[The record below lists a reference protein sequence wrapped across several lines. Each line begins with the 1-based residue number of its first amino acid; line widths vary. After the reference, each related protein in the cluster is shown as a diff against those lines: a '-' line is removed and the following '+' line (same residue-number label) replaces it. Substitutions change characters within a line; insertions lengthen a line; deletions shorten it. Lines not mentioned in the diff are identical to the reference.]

1 MRPTRIREIKMKKTL
16 LVVSALSVALAS
28 QAQILKPKSELVGI
42 GDPAPVMF
50 TCDGKGRMY
59 NYLDTDEKRVKIYDE
74 NLDVEKEFDLVL
86 PNMETYA
93 VTKYRE
99 PLWKNMSQFDKV
111 VDHTVYPDVNHAVY
125 PTAVENMTVDLIR
138 DDMNFLCR
146 NIYNGE
152 PLFGKEAVITET
164 SRTATSVS
172 FDISVNKDS
181 LELSWD
187 YNGKLTGH
195 YYIGQITYSLV
206 DSLALSGDR
215 QQCGKYSG
223 TLKYYGSSL
232 TGAWKEAPE
241 KSDVRSFDVS
251 ALVLRYYDM
260 TSPYECSNFYIT
272 QNLFNA
278 DKAYEYVVPI
288 CQQSV
293 ERTNETDRDGDG
305 EVDQIVTWYDYA
317 CPGFKIM
324 QDNGNVVAT
333 VMFDEGYILNRYD
346 RHLSFVHFENK
357 NYIVAE
363 VMKTGSDDKT
373 ESASI
378 FYAITPG
385 DAASI
390 KAVRTERT
398 GLKATPELARKNEMV
413 VVDFRGIE
421 NAKLLS
427 VVNGN
432 GQTVMQTPVANGQT
446 SYRLNTSNLPAGLYV
461 VKVDNGKRMTE
472 SCKIVVR

>member
-28 QAQILKPKSELVGI
+28 QAQILKPESVLGNM
-42 GDPAPVMF
+42 GAPVPVPGMF
-50 TCDGKGRMY
+50 TCDGKSRMS
-59 NYLDTDEKRVKIYDE
+59 NYLDHGEKKVKVYNE

-86 PNMETYA
+86 PNAQSYA
-93 VTKYRE
+93 VTKSRE
-99 PLWKNMSQFDKV
+99 LLWKNMPQSDRV
-111 VDHTVYPDVNHAVY
+111 VDYVVNPIAIEKV
-125 PTAVENMTVDLIR
+125 TADLIR
-138 DDMNFLCR
+138 DEMTELNE
-146 NIYNGE
+146 YNE
-152 PLFGKEAVITET
+152 PRKMFGKEAVITET
-164 SRTATSVS
+164 SRTATAVS
-172 FDISVNKDS
+172 FEISVNKDS
-181 LELSWD
+181 LEVSKD

-206 DSLALSGDR
+206 DSLTLSGDR

-223 TLKYYGSSL
+223 TLKYYGPSL
-232 TGAWKEAPE
+232 TGAWKEDPE
-241 KSDVRSFDVS
+241 ESNKYSFEIRP
-251 ALVLRYYDM
+251 LNLYYYDM
-260 TSPYECSNFYIT
+260 TSSYDDGSFLIT

-288 CQQSV
+288 CQLVV
-293 ERTNETDRDGDG
+293 ERTTETDRDGDG
-305 EVDQIVTWYDYA
+305 EPDQIVTWYGRTY
-317 CPGFKIM
+317 PGFKIM
-324 QDNGNVVAT
+324 QDNGNVLAT
-333 VMFDEGYILNRYD
+333 IMLDEGYSLNTYESD
-346 RHLSFVHFENK
+346 FTFVHFENK
-357 NYIVAE
+357 NYIVAN
-363 VMKTGSDDKT
+363 VQKTGSDGET
-373 ESASI
+373 EYASI

-398 GLKATPELARKNEMV
+398 GLKATPEFARKNEMV

>member
-28 QAQILKPKSELVGI
+28 QAQILKPESVL
-42 GDPAPVMF
+42 GDGMITPVPVPGMF
-50 TCDGKGRMY
+50 TCDGKSRMS
-59 NYLDTDEKRVKIYDE
+59 NYLDYNEKNVKVYNE
-74 NLDVEKEFDLVL
+74 NLEVEKEFDLVL
-86 PNMETYA
+86 PNAQTYA

-99 PLWKNMSQFDKV
+99 LLWKNMPQFDRV
-111 VDHTVYPDVNHAVY
+111 VDYEFNPNAIENV
-125 PTAVENMTVDLIR
+125 TADRIR
-138 DDMNFLCR
+138 NDMNYLYGYSG
-146 NIYNGE
+146 N

-181 LELSWD
+181 LIVSTD

-206 DSLALSGDR
+206 NSDSLR

-223 TLKYYGSSL
+223 TLKYYGPSL
-232 TGAWKEAPE
+232 TGAWKEDPE
-241 KSDVRSFDVS
+241 KSNERSFEI
-251 ALVLRYYDM
+251 RPFEMGYYDM
-260 TSPYECSNFYIT
+260 ASLFDESNFLIT

-293 ERTNETDRDGDG
+293 ERTNETDLDGDG
-305 EVDQIVTWYDYA
+305 EVDQIVTWYGYA

-324 QDNGNVVAT
+324 QDNGNVLAT
-333 VMFDEGYILNRYD
+333 IMFDEGYCFDGYLIGGGQA
-346 RHLSFVHFENK
+346 LSLVHFENK
-357 NYIVAE
+357 NYIVANVE
-363 VMKTGSDDKT
+363 KAGSNGEK
-373 ESASI
+373 ERACI

-398 GLKATPELARKNEMV
+398 GVKATPELARKSEMV

>member
-28 QAQILKPKSELVGI
+28 QAQILKPESVL
-42 GDPAPVMF
+42 GDMRVPVPVPGMF
-50 TCDGKGRMY
+50 TCDGKSRMS
-59 NYLDTDEKRVKIYDE
+59 NYLDHNEKNVKVYNEDLE
-74 NLDVEKEFDLVL
+74 VEKEFDLVL
-86 PNMETYA
+86 PNAQSYA

-99 PLWKNMSQFDKV
+99 LLWKNMPQFDMV
-111 VDHTVYPDVNHAVY
+111 VDYAFDPVAIENV
-125 PTAVENMTVDLIR
+125 TADQIR
-138 DDMNFLCR
+138 DDMNYRYEYENPAGLR
-146 NIYNGE
+146 R
-152 PLFGKEAVITET
+152 LFGKEAVITET

-181 LELSWD
+181 LVLSTD

-195 YYIGQITYSLV
+195 YYIGKITYSLG
-206 DSLALSGDR
+206 DSLMSSGVR
-215 QQCGKYSG
+215 VPCGKYSG
-223 TLKYYGSSL
+223 ILKYYGPSL
-232 TGAWKEAPE
+232 TGAWKEDPE
-241 KSDVRSFDVS
+241 KSDERSFEIRPIN
-251 ALVLRYYDM
+251 LYYYDM
-260 TSPYECSNFYIT
+260 VSLYDDGHFLIT

-293 ERTNETDRDGDG
+293 VRTEETDLDGDG
-305 EVDQIVTWYDYA
+305 EADQITTWYGCDY
-317 CPGFKIM
+317 PGFKIM

-333 VMFDEGYILNRYD
+333 IMLDEGYSLNTYD
-346 RHLSFVHFENK
+346 SDFTFVHFENK
-357 NYIVAE
+357 NYIVAN
-363 VMKTGSDDKT
+363 VQKAGNDGKT
-373 ESASI
+373 EYASV

-398 GLKATPELARKNEMV
+398 GLKATPELAHKNEMV
-413 VVDFRGIE
+413 VVDFSTIE

>member
-1 MRPTRIREIKMKKTL
+1 MKKTL

-28 QAQILKPKSELVGI
+28 QAQILKPKSEL
-42 GDPAPVMF
+42 GDMRSPVPVPGMF
-50 TCDGKGRMY
+50 TCDGKSRMS
-59 NYLDTDEKRVKIYDE
+59 NYLDHGEKSVKIYDE

-86 PNMETYA
+86 PNVETYA

-99 PLWKNMSQFDKV
+99 PLWKNMPQFDKV
-111 VDHTVYPDVNHAVY
+111 VDFAIDPIAIEDM
-125 PTAVENMTVDLIR
+125 TADRIR
-138 DDMNFLCR
+138 DLRTNDGYYVL
-146 NIYNGE
+146 
-152 PLFGKEAVITET
+152 LGKEAVITET

-181 LELSWD
+181 LELSTD

-195 YYIGQITYSLV
+195 YYIGKITYSLV
-206 DSLALSGDR
+206 DTLLLNGDR
-215 QQCGKYSG
+215 QQFGKYSG

-241 KSDVRSFDVS
+241 KSDVRSFDVE
-251 ALVLRYYDM
+251 ALDLMYSDM
-260 TSPYECSNFYIT
+260 VSPCEESYFLIT

-293 ERTNETDRDGDG
+293 ERTNETDLDGDG
-305 EVDQIVTWYDYA
+305 EVDQIVTWYGYA

-346 RHLSFVHFENK
+346 RYLNFVHFENK
-357 NYIVAE
+357 NYIVAN
-363 VMKTGSDDKT
+363 VQKTGSDGET
-373 ESASI
+373 EYASI
-378 FYAITPG
+378 FYAIAPG

-413 VVDFRGIE
+413 VVDFSTIE

-432 GQTVMQTPVANGQT
+432 GQTVMQVPVANGQT

>member
-1 MRPTRIREIKMKKTL
+1 MKKTL

-28 QAQILKPKSELVGI
+28 QAQILKPESVL
-42 GDPAPVMF
+42 GDMRVPVPVPGMF
-50 TCDGKGRMY
+50 TCDGKSRMS
-59 NYLDTDEKRVKIYDE
+59 NYLDHNEKNVKVYNEDLE
-74 NLDVEKEFDLVL
+74 VEKEFDLVL
-86 PNMETYA
+86 PNAQSYA

-99 PLWKNMSQFDKV
+99 LLWKNMPQFDKV
-111 VDHTVYPDVNHAVY
+111 VDSAVY
-125 PTAVENMTVDLIR
+125 PTAIEKVTVDLIR
-138 DDMNFLCR
+138 DMTEFDE
-146 NIYNGE
+146 YNGWSRR
-152 PLFGKEAVITET
+152 LFGKEAVITET

-181 LELSWD
+181 LEVSKD

-206 DSLALSGDR
+206 DSLTSSGDR

-223 TLKYYGSSL
+223 TLKYYGPSL
-232 TGAWKEAPE
+232 TGAWKEDPE
-241 KSDVRSFDVS
+241 KSDERSFEIRPIS
-251 ALVLRYYDM
+251 LYYYDM
-260 TSPYECSNFYIT
+260 ASLYDDGHFLIT

-288 CQQSV
+288 CQLSV
-293 ERTNETDRDGDG
+293 ERTTETDSDGDG
-305 EVDQIVTWYDYA
+305 EPDQIVTWYGCTY
-317 CPGFKIM
+317 PGFKIM

-333 VMFDEGYILNRYD
+333 IMLDEGYSLNTYD
-346 RHLSFVHFENK
+346 SDFTFVHFENK
-357 NYIVAE
+357 NYIVAN
-363 VMKTGSDDKT
+363 VQKAGNDGKT
-373 ESASI
+373 EYASV

-398 GLKATPELARKNEMV
+398 GLKATPEFARKNEMV

>member
-28 QAQILKPKSELVGI
+28 QAQILKPKSELGGVGV
-42 GDPAPVMF
+42 PVPGMF
-50 TCDGKGRMY
+50 TCDGKSRMS
-59 NYLDTDEKRVKIYDE
+59 NYLDYDEKSVKIYDE

-86 PNMETYA
+86 PNMETYS

-99 PLWKNMSQFDKV
+99 LLWKNMPQFDKV
-111 VDHTVYPDVNHAVY
+111 VDFVIDPIAIERV
-125 PTAVENMTVDLIR
+125 TADQIR
-138 DDMNFLCR
+138 YLRTNDGYYVL
-146 NIYNGE
+146 
-152 PLFGKEAVITET
+152 LGKEAVITET

-181 LELSWD
+181 LELSTD

-195 YYIGQITYSLV
+195 YYIGKITYSLV
-206 DSLALSGDR
+206 DTLLLNGDR

-223 TLKYYGSSL
+223 TLKYYGASL

-241 KSDVRSFDVS
+241 KGDVKRYDVE
-251 ALVLRYYDM
+251 ALNLYYCDM
-260 TSPYECSNFYIT
+260 LSPYDDSHFLIT

-278 DKAYEYVVPI
+278 DKAYEYVAPI

-293 ERTNETDRDGDG
+293 ERTNETDLDGDG
-305 EVDQIVTWYDYA
+305 EVDQIVTWYGCTY
-317 CPGFKIM
+317 PGFKIM

-333 VMFDEGYILNRYD
+333 VMFDDGYSLNRYNRYLD
-346 RHLSFVHFENK
+346 FVHFENK
-357 NYIVAE
+357 NYIVAGVE
-363 VMKTGSDDKT
+363 KTVGDGKT
-373 ESASI
+373 ENASI
-378 FYAITPG
+378 FYAIAPG

-398 GLKATPELARKNEMV
+398 GLKATPEFARKNEMV
-413 VVDFRGIE
+413 VVDFSTIE

-446 SYRLNTSNLPAGLYV
+446 SYRLSTSNLPAGLYV

>member
-1 MRPTRIREIKMKKTL
+1 MKKTL

-59 NYLDTDEKRVKIYDE
+59 NYLDTGEKRVKIYDE

-86 PNMETYA
+86 PKAETYT

-99 PLWKNMSQFDKV
+99 LLWKNMPQFDKV
-111 VDHTVYPDVNHAVY
+111 VDDAGY
-125 PTAVENMTVDLIR
+125 PTAIENMTADLIR
-138 DDMNFLCR
+138 EMYELNE
-146 NIYNGE
+146 YNE
-152 PLFGKEAVITET
+152 PRRLFGKEAVITET

-181 LELSWD
+181 LEVSRD

-206 DSLALSGDR
+206 DSLTSSGYR
-215 QQCGKYSG
+215 QQSGKYSG
-223 TLKYYGSSL
+223 TLKYYGPSL

-241 KSDVRSFDVS
+241 KSDVYSFDVS
-251 ALVLRYYDM
+251 ALVSSYDDM
-260 TSPYECSNFYIT
+260 VSHYDCNNFYIT

-293 ERTNETDRDGDG
+293 ERTVETDLDGDG
-305 EVDQIVTWYDYA
+305 EVDQIDTRYGCVY
-317 CPGFKIM
+317 PGFKIM
-324 QDNGNVVAT
+324 QDNGNVLAT
-333 VMFDEGYILNRYD
+333 VMFDEGYSFSGYND
-346 RHLSFVHFENK
+346 LSFVHFENK
-357 NYIVAE
+357 NYIVAG
-363 VMKTGSDDKT
+363 VKKTVGDGET
-373 ESASI
+373 EYASI

-413 VVDFRGIE
+413 VVDFSTIE

>member
-28 QAQILKPKSELVGI
+28 QAQILKPESVL
-42 GDPAPVMF
+42 GDMRVPVPVPGMF
-50 TCDGKGRMY
+50 TCDGKSRMS
-59 NYLDTDEKRVKIYDE
+59 NYLDYDEKNVKVYNEDLE
-74 NLDVEKEFDLVL
+74 VEKEFDLVL
-86 PNMETYA
+86 PNAETYA
-93 VTKYRE
+93 ITKYSE
-99 PLWKNMSQFDKV
+99 LLWKNMPQFDKV
-111 VDHTVYPDVNHAVY
+111 VDLAGY
-125 PTAVENMTVDLIR
+125 PTAIENMTADQIR
-138 DDMNFLCR
+138 RDMTELNE
-146 NIYNGE
+146 YYE
-152 PLFGKEAVITET
+152 PRRLFGKEAVITET

-181 LELSWD
+181 LEVSKD

-206 DSLALSGDR
+206 DSLTSSGDR

-223 TLKYYGSSL
+223 ILKYYGPSL
-232 TGAWKEAPE
+232 TGAWKEDPE
-241 KSDVRSFDVS
+241 KSDERSFEIRPIN
-251 ALVLRYYDM
+251 LYYYDM
-260 TSPYECSNFYIT
+260 ASLYDDGHFLIT

-293 ERTNETDRDGDG
+293 VRTEETDLDGDG
-305 EVDQIVTWYDYA
+305 EADQITTWYGCDY
-317 CPGFKIM
+317 PGFKIM

-333 VMFDEGYILNRYD
+333 IMLDEGYSLNTYD
-346 RHLSFVHFENK
+346 SDFTFVHFENK
-357 NYIVAE
+357 NYIVAN
-363 VMKTGSDDKT
+363 VQKAGNDGKT
-373 ESASI
+373 EYASV

-413 VVDFRGIE
+413 VVDFSTIE

-432 GQTVMQTPVANGQT
+432 GQTVMQVPVANGQT

>member
-1 MRPTRIREIKMKKTL
+1 MKKTL

-28 QAQILKPKSELVGI
+28 QAQILKPESVL
-42 GDPAPVMF
+42 GDMRVPVPVPGMF
-50 TCDGKGRMY
+50 TCDGKSRMS
-59 NYLDTDEKRVKIYDE
+59 NYLDHNEKNVKVYNEDLE
-74 NLDVEKEFDLVL
+74 VEKEFDLVL
-86 PNMETYA
+86 PNAQSYA

-99 PLWKNMSQFDKV
+99 LLWKNMPQFDMV
-111 VDHTVYPDVNHAVY
+111 VDYAFDPVAIENV
-125 PTAVENMTVDLIR
+125 TADQIR
-138 DDMNFLCR
+138 DDMNYRYEYENPAGLR
-146 NIYNGE
+146 R
-152 PLFGKEAVITET
+152 LFGKEAVITET

-181 LELSWD
+181 LVLSTD

-195 YYIGQITYSLV
+195 YYIGKITYSLG
-206 DSLALSGDR
+206 DSLMSSGVR
-215 QQCGKYSG
+215 VPCGKYSG
-223 TLKYYGSSL
+223 ILKYYGPSL
-232 TGAWKEAPE
+232 TGVWKEDPE
-241 KSDVRSFDVS
+241 KSDERSFEIRPIN
-251 ALVLRYYDM
+251 LYYYDM
-260 TSPYECSNFYIT
+260 ASLYDDGHFLIT

-293 ERTNETDRDGDG
+293 VRTEETDLDGDG
-305 EVDQIVTWYDYA
+305 EVDQITTWYGCDY
-317 CPGFKIM
+317 PGFKIM

-333 VMFDEGYILNRYD
+333 IMLDEGYSLNTYD
-346 RHLSFVHFENK
+346 SDFTFVHFENK
-357 NYIVAE
+357 NYIVAN
-363 VMKTGSDDKT
+363 VQKAGNDGKT
-373 ESASI
+373 EYASV

-398 GLKATPELARKNEMV
+398 GLKATPEFARKNEMV

>member
-28 QAQILKPKSELVGI
+28 QAQILKPESVL
-42 GDPAPVMF
+42 GDMRVPVPVPGMF
-50 TCDGKGRMY
+50 TCDGKSRMS
-59 NYLDTDEKRVKIYDE
+59 NYLDHNEKNVKVYNEDLE
-74 NLDVEKEFDLVL
+74 VEKEFDLVL
-86 PNMETYA
+86 PNAQSYA

-99 PLWKNMSQFDKV
+99 LLWKNMPQFDMV
-111 VDHTVYPDVNHAVY
+111 VDYAFDPVAIENV
-125 PTAVENMTVDLIR
+125 TADQIR
-138 DDMNFLCR
+138 DDMNYRYEYENPAGLR
-146 NIYNGE
+146 R
-152 PLFGKEAVITET
+152 LFGKEAVITET

-181 LELSWD
+181 LVLSTD

-195 YYIGQITYSLV
+195 YYIGKITYSLG
-206 DSLALSGDR
+206 DSLMSSGVR
-215 QQCGKYSG
+215 VPCGKYSG
-223 TLKYYGSSL
+223 ILKYYGPSL
-232 TGAWKEAPE
+232 TGAWKEDSE
-241 KSDVRSFDVS
+241 KSDELSFEIRPIN
-251 ALVLRYYDM
+251 LYYYDM
-260 TSPYECSNFYIT
+260 ASLYDDGHFLIT

-293 ERTNETDRDGDG
+293 VRTEETDLDGDG
-305 EVDQIVTWYDYA
+305 EADQITTWYGCDY
-317 CPGFKIM
+317 PGFKIM

-333 VMFDEGYILNRYD
+333 IMLDEGYSLNTYD
-346 RHLSFVHFENK
+346 SDFTFVHFENK
-357 NYIVAE
+357 NYIVAN
-363 VMKTGSDDKT
+363 VQKAGNDGKT
-373 ESASI
+373 EYASV

-398 GLKATPELARKNEMV
+398 GLKATPELTRKNEMV
-413 VVDFRGIE
+413 VVDFSMIE

>member
-1 MRPTRIREIKMKKTL
+1 MKKTL

-28 QAQILKPKSELVGI
+28 QAQILKPKSEL
-42 GDPAPVMF
+42 GDMRSPVPVPGMF
-50 TCDGKGRMY
+50 TCDGKSRMS
-59 NYLDTDEKRVKIYDE
+59 NYLDHGEKSVKIYDE

-86 PNMETYA
+86 PNVETYA

-99 PLWKNMSQFDKV
+99 PLWKNMPQFDKV
-111 VDHTVYPDVNHAVY
+111 VDFAIDPIAIEDM
-125 PTAVENMTVDLIR
+125 TADRIR
-138 DDMNFLCR
+138 DLRTNDGYYVL
-146 NIYNGE
+146 
-152 PLFGKEAVITET
+152 LGKEAVITET

-181 LELSWD
+181 LELSTD

-195 YYIGQITYSLV
+195 YYIGKITYSLV
-206 DSLALSGDR
+206 DTLLLNGDR
-215 QQCGKYSG
+215 QQFGKYSG

-241 KSDVRSFDVS
+241 KSNVRSFDVE
-251 ALVLRYYDM
+251 ALDLMYSDM
-260 TSPYECSNFYIT
+260 VSPCEESYFLIT

-293 ERTNETDRDGDG
+293 ERTDETDLDGDG
-305 EVDQIVTWYDYA
+305 EVDQIVTWYGYA

-346 RHLSFVHFENK
+346 SYLNFVHFENK
-357 NYIVAE
+357 NYIVAN
-363 VMKTGSDDKT
+363 VQKTGSDGET
-373 ESASI
+373 EYASI
-378 FYAITPG
+378 FYAIAPG

-398 GLKATPELARKNEMV
+398 GLKATPEFARKNEMV

>member
-1 MRPTRIREIKMKKTL
+1 M
-16 LVVSALSVALAS
+16 S
-28 QAQILKPKSELVGI
+28 
-42 GDPAPVMF
+42 
-50 TCDGKGRMY
+50 
-59 NYLDTDEKRVKIYDE
+59 NYLDYDEKNVKVYNEDLE
-74 NLDVEKEFDLVL
+74 VEKEFDLVL
-86 PNMETYA
+86 PNAQTYA

-99 PLWKNMSQFDKV
+99 LLWKNMPQFDKV
-111 VDHTVYPDVNHAVY
+111 VDYAGAPIAIEKV
-125 PTAVENMTVDLIR
+125 TVDLIR
-138 DDMNFLCR
+138 DLAEFDEYYGGSLR
-146 NIYNGE
+146 
-152 PLFGKEAVITET
+152 LFGKEAVITET

-181 LELSWD
+181 LEVSKD
-187 YNGKLTGH
+187 YGSGKLKGH
-195 YYIGQITYSLV
+195 YYIGQITYTLV
-206 DSLALSGDR
+206 DSLTLSGDR

-223 TLKYYGSSL
+223 TLKYYGPSL
-232 TGAWKEAPE
+232 TGAWKEDPE
-241 KSDVRSFDVS
+241 KSDERSFEIRPIN
-251 ALVLRYYDM
+251 LYYYDM
-260 TSPYECSNFYIT
+260 ASLYDDGHFLIT

-293 ERTNETDRDGDG
+293 ERTDETDIDGDG
-305 EVDQIVTWYDYA
+305 EVDQIVTWYGYA

-324 QDNGNVVAT
+324 QDNGNVLAT
-333 VMFDEGYILNRYD
+333 IMFDEGYRFDSYLIGGGQA
-346 RHLSFVHFENK
+346 LSLVHFENK
-357 NYIVAE
+357 NYIVANVE
-363 VMKTGSDDKT
+363 KAGSNGEK
-373 ESASI
+373 ERACI

-385 DAASI
+385 DASSI

-398 GLKATPELARKNEMV
+398 GVKATPEFARKSEMV

>member
-28 QAQILKPKSELVGI
+28 QAQILKPESVL
-42 GDPAPVMF
+42 GDMRVPVPVPGMF
-50 TCDGKGRMY
+50 TCDGKSRMS
-59 NYLDTDEKRVKIYDE
+59 NYLDYNEKKVKVYNEDLE
-74 NLDVEKEFDLVL
+74 VEKEFDLVL
-86 PNMETYA
+86 PNAQSYA

-99 PLWKNMSQFDKV
+99 LSWKNMSQFDLV
-111 VDHTVYPDVNHAVY
+111 VDYEVNPDAIENV
-125 PTAVENMTVDLIR
+125 TADRIR
-138 DDMNFLCR
+138 NDMNYLYGYSG
-146 NIYNGE
+146 N

-181 LELSWD
+181 LIVSTD

-206 DSLALSGDR
+206 NSDSLR

-223 TLKYYGSSL
+223 TLKYYGPSL
-232 TGAWKEAPE
+232 TGAWKEDPE
-241 KSDVRSFDVS
+241 KSDERSFEIRP
-251 ALVLRYYDM
+251 LKLYYYDM
-260 TSPYECSNFYIT
+260 TSSYDDGSFLIT

-288 CQQSV
+288 CQLSV
-293 ERTNETDRDGDG
+293 ERTTETDRDGDG
-305 EVDQIVTWYDYA
+305 EPDQIVTWYGRTY
-317 CPGFKIM
+317 PGFKIM
-324 QDNGNVVAT
+324 QDNGNVLAT
-333 VMFDEGYILNRYD
+333 IMLDEGYSLNTYESD
-346 RHLSFVHFENK
+346 FTFVHFENK
-357 NYIVAE
+357 NYIVAN
-363 VMKTGSDDKT
+363 VQKAGSDGET
-373 ESASI
+373 EYASI

-413 VVDFRGIE
+413 VVDFSTIE

-432 GQTVMQTPVANGQT
+432 GQTVMQVPVANGQT

>member
-1 MRPTRIREIKMKKTL
+1 MKKTL

-28 QAQILKPKSELVGI
+28 QAQILKPESVL
-42 GDPAPVMF
+42 GDMRVPVPVPGMF
-50 TCDGKGRMY
+50 TCDGKSRMS
-59 NYLDTDEKRVKIYDE
+59 NYLDHNEKNVKVYNEDLE
-74 NLDVEKEFDLVL
+74 VEKEFDLVL
-86 PNMETYA
+86 PNAQSYA

-99 PLWKNMSQFDKV
+99 LLWKNMPQFDKV
-111 VDHTVYPDVNHAVY
+111 VDYAVD
-125 PTAVENMTVDLIR
+125 PIAIEKVTVDLIR
-138 DDMNFLCR
+138 DMTEFDEYYGGSLR
-146 NIYNGE
+146 
-152 PLFGKEAVITET
+152 LFGKEAVITET

-181 LELSWD
+181 LEVSKD
-187 YNGKLTGH
+187 YGSGKLKGH
-195 YYIGQITYSLV
+195 YYIGQITYTLV
-206 DSLALSGDR
+206 DSLTLSGDR

-223 TLKYYGSSL
+223 TLKYYGPSL
-232 TGAWKEAPE
+232 TGAWKEDPE
-241 KSDVRSFDVS
+241 KSDERSFEIRPIN
-251 ALVLRYYDM
+251 LYYYDM
-260 TSPYECSNFYIT
+260 ASLYDDGHFLIT

-293 ERTNETDRDGDG
+293 VRTEETDLDGDG
-305 EVDQIVTWYDYA
+305 EADQITTWYGCDYS
-317 CPGFKIM
+317 GFKIM

-333 VMFDEGYILNRYD
+333 IMLDEGYSLNTYD
-346 RHLSFVHFENK
+346 SDFTFVHFENK
-357 NYIVAE
+357 NYIVAN
-363 VMKTGSDDKT
+363 VQKAGNDGKT
-373 ESASI
+373 EYASV

-398 GLKATPELARKNEMV
+398 GLKATPEFARKNEMV

>member
-28 QAQILKPKSELVGI
+28 QAQILKPESVLADMRV
-42 GDPAPVMF
+42 PVPVPGMF
-50 TCDGKGRMY
+50 TCDGKSRMS
-59 NYLDTDEKRVKIYDE
+59 NYLDYNEKNVKVYNEDLE
-74 NLDVEKEFDLVL
+74 VEKEFDLVL
-86 PNMETYA
+86 PNAQSYA

-99 PLWKNMSQFDKV
+99 LLWKNMPQFDMV
-111 VDHTVYPDVNHAVY
+111 VDYAFDPVAIENV
-125 PTAVENMTVDLIR
+125 TADQIR
-138 DDMNFLCR
+138 DDMNYRYEYENPAGLR
-146 NIYNGE
+146 R
-152 PLFGKEAVITET
+152 LFGKEAVITET

-181 LELSWD
+181 LEVSKD

-195 YYIGQITYSLV
+195 YYIGKITYSLG
-206 DSLALSGDR
+206 DSLMSSGVR
-215 QQCGKYSG
+215 VPCGKYSG
-223 TLKYYGSSL
+223 ILKYYGPSL
-232 TGAWKEAPE
+232 TGAWKEDPE
-241 KSDVRSFDVS
+241 KSDERSFERRPIN
-251 ALVLRYYDM
+251 LYYYDM
-260 TSPYECSNFYIT
+260 ASLYDDGHFLIT

-293 ERTNETDRDGDG
+293 VRTEETDLDGDG
-305 EVDQIVTWYDYA
+305 EADQITTWYGCDY
-317 CPGFKIM
+317 PGFKIM

-333 VMFDEGYILNRYD
+333 IMLDEGYSLNTYD
-346 RHLSFVHFENK
+346 SDFTFVHFENK
-357 NYIVAE
+357 NYIVAN
-363 VMKTGSDDKT
+363 VQKAGNDGKT
-373 ESASI
+373 EYASV

-413 VVDFRGIE
+413 VVDFSTIE

>member
-28 QAQILKPKSELVGI
+28 QAQILKPKSGLGGVGV
-42 GDPAPVMF
+42 PVPGMF
-50 TCDGKGRMY
+50 TCDGKSRMS
-59 NYLDTDEKRVKIYDE
+59 NYLDYDEKSVKIYDE

-86 PNMETYA
+86 PNMETYS

-99 PLWKNMSQFDKV
+99 LLWKNMPQFDKV
-111 VDHTVYPDVNHAVY
+111 VDFVIDPIAIERV
-125 PTAVENMTVDLIR
+125 TADQIR
-138 DDMNFLCR
+138 DLRTNDGYYVL
-146 NIYNGE
+146 
-152 PLFGKEAVITET
+152 LGKEAVITET

-181 LELSWD
+181 LELSTD

-195 YYIGQITYSLV
+195 YYIGKITYSLV
-206 DSLALSGDR
+206 DTLLLNGDR

-223 TLKYYGSSL
+223 TLKYYGASL

-241 KSDVRSFDVS
+241 KGDVKRYNVE
-251 ALVLRYYDM
+251 ALNLYYCDM
-260 TSPYECSNFYIT
+260 LSPYDDSHFLIT

-278 DKAYEYVVPI
+278 DKAYEYVAPI

-293 ERTNETDRDGDG
+293 ERTNETDLDGDG
-305 EVDQIVTWYDYA
+305 EVDQIVTWYGCTY
-317 CPGFKIM
+317 PGFKIM

-333 VMFDEGYILNRYD
+333 VMFDDGYTLNRYD
-346 RHLSFVHFENK
+346 RYLDFVHFENK
-357 NYIVAE
+357 NYIVAGVE
-363 VMKTGSDDKT
+363 KTVGDGKT
-373 ESASI
+373 ENASI
-378 FYAITPG
+378 FYAIAPG

-398 GLKATPELARKNEMV
+398 GLKATPEFARKNEMV
-413 VVDFRGIE
+413 VVDFSTIE

>member
-1 MRPTRIREIKMKKTL
+1 MKKTL

-28 QAQILKPKSELVGI
+28 QAQILKPESVL
-42 GDPAPVMF
+42 GDMRVPVPVPGMF
-50 TCDGKGRMY
+50 TCDGKSRMS
-59 NYLDTDEKRVKIYDE
+59 NYLDYNEKNVKVYNEDLE
-74 NLDVEKEFDLVL
+74 VEKEFDLVL
-86 PNMETYA
+86 PNAQSYA

-99 PLWKNMSQFDKV
+99 LLWKNMPQFDMV
-111 VDHTVYPDVNHAVY
+111 VDYEVNPYAIEDA
-125 PTAVENMTVDLIR
+125 TADRIR
-138 DDMNFLCR
+138 NDMNYLYGYSG
-146 NIYNGE
+146 N

-181 LELSWD
+181 LIVSTD

-206 DSLALSGDR
+206 NSDSLR

-223 TLKYYGSSL
+223 TLKYYGPSL
-232 TGAWKEAPE
+232 TGAWKEDPE
-241 KSDVRSFDVS
+241 KSDERSFEIRPIN
-251 ALVLRYYDM
+251 LYYYDM
-260 TSPYECSNFYIT
+260 ASLYDDGHFLIT

-293 ERTNETDRDGDG
+293 VRTEETDLDGDG
-305 EVDQIVTWYDYA
+305 EADQITTWYGCDY
-317 CPGFKIM
+317 PGFKIM

-333 VMFDEGYILNRYD
+333 IMLDEGYSLNTYD
-346 RHLSFVHFENK
+346 SDFTFVHFENK
-357 NYIVAE
+357 NYIVAN
-363 VMKTGSDDKT
+363 VQKAGNDGKT
-373 ESASI
+373 EYASV

-398 GLKATPELARKNEMV
+398 GLKATPEFARKNEMV

>member
-1 MRPTRIREIKMKKTL
+1 MKKTL

-28 QAQILKPKSELVGI
+28 QAQILKPKSVL
-42 GDPAPVMF
+42 GDMSEPVAVPGMF
-50 TCDGKGRMY
+50 TCDGKSRMS
-59 NYLDTDEKRVKIYDE
+59 NYLDYDEKNVKVYNEDLE
-74 NLDVEKEFDLVL
+74 VEKEFDLVL
-86 PNMETYA
+86 PNAETYA
-93 VTKYRE
+93 MTKYRE
-99 PLWKNMSQFDKV
+99 LLWKNMPQFDKV
-111 VDHTVYPDVNHAVY
+111 VDLAGY
-125 PTAVENMTVDLIR
+125 PTAIENMTADQIR
-138 DDMNFLCR
+138 RDMTELNE
-146 NIYNGE
+146 YYE
-152 PLFGKEAVITET
+152 PRRLFGKEAVITET

-181 LELSWD
+181 LEVSRD

-195 YYIGQITYSLV
+195 YYIGKITYSLV
-206 DSLALSGDR
+206 DSLTLSGDR

-223 TLKYYGSSL
+223 TLKYYGPSL
-232 TGAWKEAPE
+232 TGAWKEDPE
-241 KSDVRSFDVS
+241 KSDERRFEISPIN
-251 ALVLRYYDM
+251 LYYYDM
-260 TSPYECSNFYIT
+260 ASPYECYNFYIT
-272 QNLFNA
+272 QNFFNA

-293 ERTNETDRDGDG
+293 ERTNETDLDGDG
-305 EVDQIVTWYDYA
+305 EVDQIVTWYGYA
-317 CPGFKIM
+317 YPGFKIM
-324 QDNGNVVAT
+324 QDNGNVLAT
-333 VMFDEGYILNRYD
+333 VMFDEGYRFDRYSMGMG
-346 RHLSFVHFENK
+346 RVLSLVHFENK
-357 NYIVAE
+357 DYIVAKVE
-363 VMKTGSDDKT
+363 KTGSDGKT

-385 DAASI
+385 DASSI

-413 VVDFRGIE
+413 VVDFSTIE

>member
-1 MRPTRIREIKMKKTL
+1 MR
-16 LVVSALSVALAS
+16 V
-28 QAQILKPKSELVGI
+28 
-42 GDPAPVMF
+42 PVPVPGMF
-50 TCDGKGRMY
+50 TCDGKSRMS
-59 NYLDTDEKRVKIYDE
+59 NYLDHNEKNVKVYNEDLE
-74 NLDVEKEFDLVL
+74 VEKEFDLVL
-86 PNMETYA
+86 PNAQSYA

-99 PLWKNMSQFDKV
+99 LLWKNMPQFDKV
-111 VDHTVYPDVNHAVY
+111 VDYAVD
-125 PTAVENMTVDLIR
+125 PIAIEKVTVDLIR
-138 DDMNFLCR
+138 DMTEFDEYYGGSLR
-146 NIYNGE
+146 
-152 PLFGKEAVITET
+152 LFGKEAVITET

-181 LELSWD
+181 LEVSKD
-187 YNGKLTGH
+187 YGSGKLKGH
-195 YYIGQITYSLV
+195 YYIGQITYTLV
-206 DSLALSGDR
+206 DSLTLSGDR

-223 TLKYYGSSL
+223 TLKYYGPSL
-232 TGAWKEAPE
+232 TGAWKEDPE
-241 KSDVRSFDVS
+241 KSDERSFEIRPIS
-251 ALVLRYYDM
+251 LYYYDM
-260 TSPYECSNFYIT
+260 ASLYDDGHFLIT

-288 CQQSV
+288 CQLSV
-293 ERTNETDRDGDG
+293 ERTTETDSDGDG
-305 EVDQIVTWYDYA
+305 EPDQIVTWYGCTY
-317 CPGFKIM
+317 PGFKIM

-333 VMFDEGYILNRYD
+333 IMLDEGYSLNTYD
-346 RHLSFVHFENK
+346 SDFTFVHFENK
-357 NYIVAE
+357 NYIVAN
-363 VMKTGSDDKT
+363 VQKAGNDGKT
-373 ESASI
+373 EYASV

-413 VVDFRGIE
+413 VVDFSTIE

>member
-1 MRPTRIREIKMKKTL
+1 MKKTL

-28 QAQILKPKSELVGI
+28 QAQILKPESVL
-42 GDPAPVMF
+42 GDMRVPVPVPGMF
-50 TCDGKGRMY
+50 TCDGKSRMS
-59 NYLDTDEKRVKIYDE
+59 NYLDHNEKNVKVYNEDLE
-74 NLDVEKEFDLVL
+74 VEKEFDLVL
-86 PNMETYA
+86 PNAQSYA

-99 PLWKNMSQFDKV
+99 LLWKNMPQFDMV
-111 VDHTVYPDVNHAVY
+111 VDYAFDPVAIENV
-125 PTAVENMTVDLIR
+125 TADQIR
-138 DDMNFLCR
+138 DDMNYRYEYENPAGLR
-146 NIYNGE
+146 R
-152 PLFGKEAVITET
+152 LFGKEAVITET

-181 LELSWD
+181 LVLSTD

-195 YYIGQITYSLV
+195 YYIGKITYSLG
-206 DSLALSGDR
+206 DSLMSSGVR
-215 QQCGKYSG
+215 VPCGKYSG
-223 TLKYYGSSL
+223 ILKYYGPSL
-232 TGAWKEAPE
+232 TGAWKEDPE
-241 KSDVRSFDVS
+241 KSYERSFEIRPIN
-251 ALVLRYYDM
+251 LYYYDM
-260 TSPYECSNFYIT
+260 ASLYDDGHFLIT

-293 ERTNETDRDGDG
+293 VRTEETDLDGDG
-305 EVDQIVTWYDYA
+305 EADQITTWYGCDY
-317 CPGFKIM
+317 PGFKIM

-333 VMFDEGYILNRYD
+333 IMLDEGYSLNTYD
-346 RHLSFVHFENK
+346 SDFTFVHFENK
-357 NYIVAE
+357 NYIVAN
-363 VMKTGSDDKT
+363 VQKAGSNGET
-373 ESASI
+373 EYASI

-398 GLKATPELARKNEMV
+398 GVKATPEFARKNEMV

>member
-28 QAQILKPKSELVGI
+28 QAQILKPKSGLGGVGV
-42 GDPAPVMF
+42 PVPGMF
-50 TCDGKGRMY
+50 TCDGKSRMS
-59 NYLDTDEKRVKIYDE
+59 NYLDYDEKSVKIYDE

-86 PNMETYA
+86 PNMETYS
-93 VTKYRE
+93 VTNYRE
-99 PLWKNMSQFDKV
+99 LLWKNMPQFDKV
-111 VDHTVYPDVNHAVY
+111 VDFVIDPIAIERV
-125 PTAVENMTVDLIR
+125 TADQIR
-138 DDMNFLCR
+138 DLRTNDGYYVL
-146 NIYNGE
+146 
-152 PLFGKEAVITET
+152 LGKEAVITET

-181 LELSWD
+181 LELSTD

-195 YYIGQITYSLV
+195 YYIGKITYSLV
-206 DSLALSGDR
+206 DTLLLNGDR

-223 TLKYYGSSL
+223 TLKYYGASL

-241 KSDVRSFDVS
+241 KGDVKRYNVE
-251 ALVLRYYDM
+251 ALNLYYCDM
-260 TSPYECSNFYIT
+260 LSPYDDSHFLIT

-278 DKAYEYVVPI
+278 DKAYEYVAPI

-293 ERTNETDRDGDG
+293 ERTNETDLDGDG
-305 EVDQIVTWYDYA
+305 EVDQIVTWYGCTY
-317 CPGFKIM
+317 PGFKIM

-333 VMFDEGYILNRYD
+333 VMFDDGYILDRYNRYLD
-346 RHLSFVHFENK
+346 FVHFENK
-357 NYIVAE
+357 NYIVAGVE
-363 VMKTGSDDKT
+363 KTVGDGKT
-373 ESASI
+373 ENASI
-378 FYAITPG
+378 FYAIAPG

-390 KAVRTERT
+390 KAVCTERT
-398 GLKATPELARKNEMV
+398 GLKATPEFARKNEMV
-413 VVDFRGIE
+413 VVDFSTIE

>member
-28 QAQILKPKSELVGI
+28 QAQILKPESVL
-42 GDPAPVMF
+42 GDMRVPVPVPGMF
-50 TCDGKGRMY
+50 TCDGKSRMS
-59 NYLDTDEKRVKIYDE
+59 NYLDHNEKNVKVYNEDLE
-74 NLDVEKEFDLVL
+74 VEKEFDLVL
-86 PNMETYA
+86 PNAQSYA

-99 PLWKNMSQFDKV
+99 LLWKNMPQFDKV
-111 VDHTVYPDVNHAVY
+111 VDYAVD
-125 PTAVENMTVDLIR
+125 PIAIEKVTVDLIR
-138 DDMNFLCR
+138 DMTEFDEYYGGSLR
-146 NIYNGE
+146 
-152 PLFGKEAVITET
+152 LFGKEAVITET

-181 LELSWD
+181 LEVSKD
-187 YNGKLTGH
+187 YGSGKLKGH
-195 YYIGQITYSLV
+195 YYIGQITYTLV
-206 DSLALSGDR
+206 DSLTLSGDR

-223 TLKYYGSSL
+223 TLKYYGPSL
-232 TGAWKEAPE
+232 TGAWKEDPE
-241 KSDVRSFDVS
+241 KSDERSFEIRPIS
-251 ALVLRYYDM
+251 LYYYDM
-260 TSPYECSNFYIT
+260 ASLYDDGHFLIT

-288 CQQSV
+288 CQLSV
-293 ERTNETDRDGDG
+293 ERTTETDSDGDG
-305 EVDQIVTWYDYA
+305 EPDQIVTWYGCTY
-317 CPGFKIM
+317 PGFKIM

-333 VMFDEGYILNRYD
+333 IMLDEGYSLNTYD
-346 RHLSFVHFENK
+346 SDFTFVHFENK
-357 NYIVAE
+357 NYIVAN
-363 VMKTGSDDKT
+363 VQKAGNDGKT
-373 ESASI
+373 EYASV

-398 GLKATPELARKNEMV
+398 GLKATPEFARKNEMV

-432 GQTVMQTPVANGQT
+432 GQTVMQTSVANGQT

>member
-1 MRPTRIREIKMKKTL
+1 MKKTL

-28 QAQILKPKSELVGI
+28 QAQILKPESVL
-42 GDPAPVMF
+42 GDMRVPVPVPGMF
-50 TCDGKGRMY
+50 TCDGKSRMS
-59 NYLDTDEKRVKIYDE
+59 NYLDHNEKNVKVYNEDLE
-74 NLDVEKEFDLVL
+74 VEKEFDLVL
-86 PNMETYA
+86 PNAQSYA

-99 PLWKNMSQFDKV
+99 LLWKNMPQFDMV
-111 VDHTVYPDVNHAVY
+111 VDYAFDPVAIENV
-125 PTAVENMTVDLIR
+125 TADQIR
-138 DDMNFLCR
+138 DDMNYRYEYENPAGLR
-146 NIYNGE
+146 R
-152 PLFGKEAVITET
+152 LFGKEAVITET

-181 LELSWD
+181 LEVSKD

-195 YYIGQITYSLV
+195 YYIGKITYSLG
-206 DSLALSGDR
+206 DSLMSSGVR
-215 QQCGKYSG
+215 VPCGKYSG
-223 TLKYYGSSL
+223 ILKYYVPSL
-232 TGAWKEAPE
+232 TGAWKEDPE
-241 KSDVRSFDVS
+241 KSDERSFIRPIN
-251 ALVLRYYDM
+251 LYYYDM
-260 TSPYECSNFYIT
+260 ASLYDDGHFLIT

-293 ERTNETDRDGDG
+293 VRTEETDLDGDG
-305 EVDQIVTWYDYA
+305 EADQITTWYGCDY
-317 CPGFKIM
+317 PGFKIM

-333 VMFDEGYILNRYD
+333 IMLDEGYSLNTYD
-346 RHLSFVHFENK
+346 SDFTFVHFENK
-357 NYIVAE
+357 NYIVAN
-363 VMKTGSDDKT
+363 VQKAGNDGKT
-373 ESASI
+373 EYASV

-413 VVDFRGIE
+413 VVDFSTIE

-432 GQTVMQTPVANGQT
+432 GQTVMQVPVANGQT

>member
-16 LVVSALSVALAS
+16 LVVSALSVALTS
-28 QAQILKPKSELVGI
+28 QAQILKPESVL
-42 GDPAPVMF
+42 GDMRVPVPVPGMF
-50 TCDGKGRMY
+50 TCDGKSRMS
-59 NYLDTDEKRVKIYDE
+59 NYLDHNEKNVKIYNEDLE
-74 NLDVEKEFDLVL
+74 VEKEFDLVL
-86 PNMETYA
+86 PNAQSYA

-99 PLWKNMSQFDKV
+99 LLWKNMPQFDMV
-111 VDHTVYPDVNHAVY
+111 VDFVGS
-125 PTAVENMTVDLIR
+125 PTAIENMTADQIR
-138 DDMNFLCR
+138 DNMNY
-146 NIYNGE
+146 IYGYENPDGLRG
-152 PLFGKEAVITET
+152 LFGKEAVLTET

-181 LELSWD
+181 LEVSKD

-206 DSLALSGDR
+206 DSLTSSGDR

-223 TLKYYGSSL
+223 TLKYYGPSL
-232 TGAWKEAPE
+232 TGAWKEDPE
-241 KSDVRSFDVS
+241 KSDERSFEIRPIN
-251 ALVLRYYDM
+251 LYYYDM
-260 TSPYECSNFYIT
+260 ASLYDDGHFLIT

-293 ERTNETDRDGDG
+293 VRTEETDLDGDG
-305 EVDQIVTWYDYA
+305 EADQITTWYGCDY
-317 CPGFKIM
+317 PGFKIM

-333 VMFDEGYILNRYD
+333 IMLDEGYSLNTYD
-346 RHLSFVHFENK
+346 SDFTFVHFENK
-357 NYIVAE
+357 NYIVAN
-363 VMKTGSDDKT
+363 VQKTGSDGET
-373 ESASI
+373 EYASI
-378 FYAITPG
+378 FYAIAPG

-413 VVDFRGIE
+413 VVDFSTIE

>member
-28 QAQILKPKSELVGI
+28 QAQILKPESVL
-42 GDPAPVMF
+42 GDMRVPVPVPGMF
-50 TCDGKGRMY
+50 TCDGKSRMS
-59 NYLDTDEKRVKIYDE
+59 NYLDHNEKNVKVYNEDLE
-74 NLDVEKEFDLVL
+74 VEKEFDLVL
-86 PNMETYA
+86 PNAQSYA

-99 PLWKNMSQFDKV
+99 LLWKNMPQFDMV
-111 VDHTVYPDVNHAVY
+111 VDYAFDPVAIENV
-125 PTAVENMTVDLIR
+125 TADQIR
-138 DDMNFLCR
+138 DDMNYRYENPTGLR
-146 NIYNGE
+146 R
-152 PLFGKEAVITET
+152 LFGKEAVITET

-181 LELSWD
+181 LVLSTD

-195 YYIGQITYSLV
+195 YYIGKITYSLG
-206 DSLALSGDR
+206 DSLMSSGVR
-215 QQCGKYSG
+215 VPCGKYSG
-223 TLKYYGSSL
+223 ILKYYGPSL
-232 TGAWKEAPE
+232 TGAWKEDPE
-241 KSDVRSFDVS
+241 KSDERSFEIRPIN
-251 ALVLRYYDM
+251 LYYYDM
-260 TSPYECSNFYIT
+260 ASLYDDGHFLIT

-293 ERTNETDRDGDG
+293 VRTEETDLDGDG
-305 EVDQIVTWYDYA
+305 EADQITTWYGCDY
-317 CPGFKIM
+317 PGFKIM

-333 VMFDEGYILNRYD
+333 IMLDEGYSLDTYD
-346 RHLSFVHFENK
+346 SDFTFVHFENK
-357 NYIVAE
+357 NYIVAN
-363 VMKTGSDDKT
+363 VQKAGNDGKT
-373 ESASI
+373 EYASV

-398 GLKATPELARKNEMV
+398 GLKATPEFARKNEMV

>member
-28 QAQILKPKSELVGI
+28 QAQILKPESVL
-42 GDPAPVMF
+42 GDMRVPVPVPGMF
-50 TCDGKGRMY
+50 TCDGKSRMS
-59 NYLDTDEKRVKIYDE
+59 NYLDHNEKNVKVYNEDLE
-74 NLDVEKEFDLVL
+74 VEKEFDLVL
-86 PNMETYA
+86 PNAQSYA

-99 PLWKNMSQFDKV
+99 LLWKNMPQFDKV
-111 VDHTVYPDVNHAVY
+111 VDYAVD
-125 PTAVENMTVDLIR
+125 PIAIEKVTVDLIR
-138 DDMNFLCR
+138 DMTEFDEYYGGSLR
-146 NIYNGE
+146 
-152 PLFGKEAVITET
+152 LFGKEAVITET

-181 LELSWD
+181 LEVSKD
-187 YNGKLTGH
+187 YGSGKLKGH
-195 YYIGQITYSLV
+195 YYIGQITYTLV
-206 DSLALSGDR
+206 DSLTLSGDR

-223 TLKYYGSSL
+223 TLKYYGPSL
-232 TGAWKEAPE
+232 TGAWKEDPE
-241 KSDVRSFDVS
+241 KSDERSFKIRPIS
-251 ALVLRYYDM
+251 LYYYDM
-260 TSPYECSNFYIT
+260 ASLYDDGHFLIT

-288 CQQSV
+288 CQLSV
-293 ERTNETDRDGDG
+293 EGTTETDSDGDG
-305 EVDQIVTWYDYA
+305 EPDQIVTWYGCTY
-317 CPGFKIM
+317 PGFKIM

-333 VMFDEGYILNRYD
+333 IMLDEGYSLNTYD
-346 RHLSFVHFENK
+346 SDFTFVHFENK
-357 NYIVAE
+357 NYIVAN
-363 VMKTGSDDKT
+363 VQKAGNDGKT
-373 ESASI
+373 EFASV

-398 GLKATPELARKNEMV
+398 GLKATPEFARKNEMV

>member
-1 MRPTRIREIKMKKTL
+1 MKKTL

-28 QAQILKPKSELVGI
+28 QAQILKPKSGLGGVGV
-42 GDPAPVMF
+42 PVPGMF
-50 TCDGKGRMY
+50 TCDGKSRMS
-59 NYLDTDEKRVKIYDE
+59 NYLDYDEKSVKIYDE

-86 PNMETYA
+86 PNMETYS

-99 PLWKNMSQFDKV
+99 LLWKNMPQFDKL
-111 VDHTVYPDVNHAVY
+111 VDFVIDPIAIERV
-125 PTAVENMTVDLIR
+125 TADQIR
-138 DDMNFLCR
+138 DLRTNDGYYVL
-146 NIYNGE
+146 
-152 PLFGKEAVITET
+152 LGKEAVITET

-181 LELSWD
+181 LELSTD

-195 YYIGQITYSLV
+195 YYIGKITYSLV
-206 DSLALSGDR
+206 DTLLLNGDR

-223 TLKYYGSSL
+223 TLKYYGASL

-241 KSDVRSFDVS
+241 KGDVKRYNVE
-251 ALVLRYYDM
+251 ALNLYYCDM
-260 TSPYECSNFYIT
+260 LSPYDDSHFLIT

-278 DKAYEYVVPI
+278 DKAYEYVAPI

-293 ERTNETDRDGDG
+293 ERTNETDLDGDG
-305 EVDQIVTWYDYA
+305 EVDQIVTWYGCTY
-317 CPGFKIM
+317 PGFKIM
-324 QDNGNVVAT
+324 QDNGTVVAT
-333 VMFDEGYILNRYD
+333 VMFDDGYILNRYNRYLD
-346 RHLSFVHFENK
+346 FVHFENK
-357 NYIVAE
+357 NYIVAGVE
-363 VMKTGSDDKT
+363 KTVGDGKT
-373 ESASI
+373 ENASI
-378 FYAITPG
+378 FYAIAPG

-398 GLKATPELARKNEMV
+398 GLKATPEFARKNEMV
-413 VVDFRGIE
+413 VVDFSTIE

>member
-1 MRPTRIREIKMKKTL
+1 MKKTL

-28 QAQILKPKSELVGI
+28 QAQILKPKSVLGHMRV
-42 GDPAPVMF
+42 PVPVPGMF
-50 TCDGKGRMY
+50 TCDGKSRMS
-59 NYLDTDEKRVKIYDE
+59 NYLDYNEKNVKVYNEDLE
-74 NLDVEKEFDLVL
+74 VEKEFDLVL
-86 PNMETYA
+86 PNAQSYA

-99 PLWKNMSQFDKV
+99 LLWKNMPQFDMV
-111 VDHTVYPDVNHAVY
+111 VDYAVD
-125 PTAVENMTVDLIR
+125 PVAIENVTADQIR
-138 DDMNFLCR
+138 DEMNYRYEYENPAGLR
-146 NIYNGE
+146 R
-152 PLFGKEAVITET
+152 LFGKEAVITET

-181 LELSWD
+181 LEVSKD
-187 YNGKLTGH
+187 YNGKLIGH
-195 YYIGQITYSLV
+195 YYIGKITYTLGDTLV
-206 DSLALSGDR
+206 SSGVR
-215 QQCGKYSG
+215 VPCGKYSG
-223 TLKYYGSSL
+223 ILKYYGPSL
-232 TGAWKEAPE
+232 TGAWKEDPE
-241 KSDVRSFDVS
+241 KSDERSFERRPIN
-251 ALVLRYYDM
+251 LYYYDM
-260 TSPYECSNFYIT
+260 ASLYDDGHFLIT

-288 CQQSV
+288 CQQLV
-293 ERTNETDRDGDG
+293 VRTEETDLDGDG
-305 EVDQIVTWYDYA
+305 EADQIMTWYGCDY
-317 CPGFKIM
+317 PGFKIM

-333 VMFDEGYILNRYD
+333 IMLDEGYSLNTYD
-346 RHLSFVHFENK
+346 SDFTFVHFENK
-357 NYIVAE
+357 NYIVAN
-363 VMKTGSDDKT
+363 VQKTGSNGET
-373 ESASI
+373 EYASI

-413 VVDFRGIE
+413 VVDFSTIE

>member
-28 QAQILKPKSELVGI
+28 QAQILKPKSKLDGVGR
-42 GDPAPVMF
+42 PVPGMF
-50 TCDGKGRMY
+50 TCDGKSRMS
-59 NYLDTDEKRVKIYDE
+59 NYLDFGEKSVKIYDE
-74 NLDVEKEFDLVL
+74 NLDVEKEFDLVGT
-86 PNMETYA
+86 NAERYS

-99 PLWKNMSQFDKV
+99 LLWKNMPQFDRV
-111 VDHTVYPDVNHAVY
+111 VDYAVY
-125 PTAVENMTVDLIR
+125 PTAIENVTADLIR
-138 DDMNFLCR
+138 DEMTELDEYYGGSR
-146 NIYNGE
+146 R
-152 PLFGKEAVITET
+152 LFGKEAVITET

-181 LELSWD
+181 LEVSKD

-206 DSLALSGDR
+206 DSLTLSGDR

-223 TLKYYGSSL
+223 TLKYYGPSL

-241 KSDVRSFDVS
+241 KNNVQSYDVAID
-251 ALVLRYYDM
+251 LCYTDM
-260 TSPYECSNFYIT
+260 VSPYDDRYFLIT

-278 DKAYEYVVPI
+278 DKAYEYVVPV

-293 ERTNETDRDGDG
+293 ESTNETDADGDG
-305 EVDQIVTWYDYA
+305 EVDQIVTWYGYA

-324 QDNGNVVAT
+324 QDNGNVLAT
-333 VMFDEGYILNRYD
+333 IMFDEGYRFNSYFD
-346 RHLSFVHFENK
+346 RGLSLVHFENK
-357 NYIVAE
+357 NYIVANVE
-363 VMKTGSDDKT
+363 KTGSDGET
-373 ESASI
+373 EYASI

-385 DAASI
+385 DASSI

-398 GLKATPELARKNEMV
+398 GVKATPEFARKSEMV

-432 GQTVMQTPVANGQT
+432 GQTVMQAPVANGQT

>member
-28 QAQILKPKSELVGI
+28 QAQILKPESVL
-42 GDPAPVMF
+42 GDMRVPVPVPGMF
-50 TCDGKGRMY
+50 TCDGKSRMS
-59 NYLDTDEKRVKIYDE
+59 NYLDHNEKNVKVYNEDLE
-74 NLDVEKEFDLVL
+74 VEKEFDLVL
-86 PNMETYA
+86 PNAQSYA

-99 PLWKNMSQFDKV
+99 LLWKNMPQFDMV
-111 VDHTVYPDVNHAVY
+111 VDYAFDPVAIENV
-125 PTAVENMTVDLIR
+125 TADQIR
-138 DDMNFLCR
+138 DDMNYRYEYENPAGLR
-146 NIYNGE
+146 R
-152 PLFGKEAVITET
+152 LFGKEAVITET

-181 LELSWD
+181 LVLSTD

-195 YYIGQITYSLV
+195 YYIGKITYSLG
-206 DSLALSGDR
+206 DSLMSSGVR
-215 QQCGKYSG
+215 VPCGKYSG
-223 TLKYYGSSL
+223 ILKYYGPSL
-232 TGAWKEAPE
+232 TGAWKEDPE
-241 KSDVRSFDVS
+241 KSDERSFEIRPIN
-251 ALVLRYYDM
+251 LYYYDM
-260 TSPYECSNFYIT
+260 ASLYDDGHFLIT

-293 ERTNETDRDGDG
+293 ESTTETDRDGDG
-305 EVDQIVTWYDYA
+305 EPDQIVTWYGCTY
-317 CPGFKIM
+317 PGFKIM

-333 VMFDEGYILNRYD
+333 IMLDEGYSLNTYD
-346 RHLSFVHFENK
+346 SDFTFVHIENK
-357 NYIVAE
+357 NYIVAN
-363 VMKTGSDDKT
+363 VQKAGSDGKT
-373 ESASI
+373 EYASI

-413 VVDFRGIE
+413 VVDFSTIE

>member
-28 QAQILKPKSELVGI
+28 QAQILKPESVL
-42 GDPAPVMF
+42 GDMRVPVPVPGMF
-50 TCDGKGRMY
+50 TCDGKSRMS
-59 NYLDTDEKRVKIYDE
+59 NYLDHNEKNVKVYNEDLE
-74 NLDVEKEFDLVL
+74 VEKEFDLVL
-86 PNMETYA
+86 PNAQSYA

-99 PLWKNMSQFDKV
+99 LLWKNMPQFDMV
-111 VDHTVYPDVNHAVY
+111 VDYAFDPVAIENV
-125 PTAVENMTVDLIR
+125 TADQIR
-138 DDMNFLCR
+138 DDMNYRYEYPAGLR
-146 NIYNGE
+146 R
-152 PLFGKEAVITET
+152 LFGKEAVITET

-181 LELSWD
+181 LVLSTD

-195 YYIGQITYSLV
+195 YYIGKITYSLG
-206 DSLALSGDR
+206 DSLMSSGVR
-215 QQCGKYSG
+215 VPCGKYSG
-223 TLKYYGSSL
+223 ILKYYGPSL
-232 TGAWKEAPE
+232 TGAWKEDPE
-241 KSDVRSFDVS
+241 KSDERSFEIRPIN
-251 ALVLRYYDM
+251 LYYYDM
-260 TSPYECSNFYIT
+260 ASLYDDGHFLIT

-293 ERTNETDRDGDG
+293 VRTEETDLDGDG
-305 EVDQIVTWYDYA
+305 EADQITTWYGCDY
-317 CPGFKIM
+317 PGFKIM

-333 VMFDEGYILNRYD
+333 IMLDEGYSLNTYD
-346 RHLSFVHFENK
+346 SDFTFVHFENK
-357 NYIVAE
+357 NYIVAN
-363 VMKTGSDDKT
+363 VQKAGNDGKT
-373 ESASI
+373 EYASV

-398 GLKATPELARKNEMV
+398 GLKATPEFARKNEMV
-413 VVDFRGIE
+413 VVDFSTIE

>member
-28 QAQILKPKSELVGI
+28 QAQILKPKSGLGGVGV
-42 GDPAPVMF
+42 PVPGMF
-50 TCDGKGRMY
+50 TCDGKSRMS
-59 NYLDTDEKRVKIYDE
+59 NYLDYDEKSVKIYDE

-86 PNMETYA
+86 PNMETYS

-99 PLWKNMSQFDKV
+99 LLWKNMPQFDNV
-111 VDHTVYPDVNHAVY
+111 VDFVIDPIAIERV
-125 PTAVENMTVDLIR
+125 TADQIR
-138 DDMNFLCR
+138 DLRTNDGYYVL
-146 NIYNGE
+146 
-152 PLFGKEAVITET
+152 LGKEAVITET

-181 LELSWD
+181 LELSTD

-195 YYIGQITYSLV
+195 YYIGKITYSLV
-206 DSLALSGDR
+206 DSLLLNGDR

-223 TLKYYGSSL
+223 TLKYYGASL

-241 KSDVRSFDVS
+241 KGDVKRYNVE
-251 ALVLRYYDM
+251 ALNLYYCDM
-260 TSPYECSNFYIT
+260 LSPYDDSRFLIT

-278 DKAYEYVVPI
+278 DKAYEYVAPI

-293 ERTNETDRDGDG
+293 ERTEESDLDGDG
-305 EVDQIVTWYDYA
+305 EVDQIVTWYGCTY
-317 CPGFKIM
+317 PGFKIM

-333 VMFDEGYILNRYD
+333 VMFDDGYILNLYNRYLD
-346 RHLSFVHFENK
+346 FVHFENK
-357 NYIVAE
+357 NYIVAGVE
-363 VMKTGSDDKT
+363 KTVGDGKT
-373 ESASI
+373 ENASI
-378 FYAITPG
+378 FYAIAPG

-398 GLKATPELARKNEMV
+398 GLKATPEFARKNEMV
-413 VVDFRGIE
+413 VVDFSTIE

>member
-28 QAQILKPKSELVGI
+28 QAQILKPKSVL
-42 GDPAPVMF
+42 GDMSEPVAVPGMF
-50 TCDGKGRMY
+50 TCDGKSRMS
-59 NYLDTDEKRVKIYDE
+59 NYLDYDEKNVKVYNEDLE
-74 NLDVEKEFDLVL
+74 VEKEFDLVL
-86 PNMETYA
+86 PNAQSYA

-99 PLWKNMSQFDKV
+99 LLWKNMPQFDKV
-111 VDHTVYPDVNHAVY
+111 VDYAVD
-125 PTAVENMTVDLIR
+125 PIAIEKVTVDLIR
-138 DDMNFLCR
+138 DMTEFDEYYGGSLR
-146 NIYNGE
+146 
-152 PLFGKEAVITET
+152 LFGKEAVITET

-181 LELSWD
+181 LEVSKD
-187 YNGKLTGH
+187 YGSGKLKGH
-195 YYIGQITYSLV
+195 YYIGQITYTLV
-206 DSLALSGDR
+206 DSLTLSGDR

-223 TLKYYGSSL
+223 TLKYYGPSL
-232 TGAWKEAPE
+232 TGAWKEDPE
-241 KSDVRSFDVS
+241 KSDERSFEIRPIS
-251 ALVLRYYDM
+251 LYYYDM
-260 TSPYECSNFYIT
+260 ASLYDDGHFLIT

-288 CQQSV
+288 CQLSV
-293 ERTNETDRDGDG
+293 ERTTETDSDGDG
-305 EVDQIVTWYDYA
+305 EPDQIVTWYGCTY
-317 CPGFKIM
+317 PGFKIM

-333 VMFDEGYILNRYD
+333 IMLDEGYSLNTYD
-346 RHLSFVHFENK
+346 SDFTFVHFENK
-357 NYIVAE
+357 NYIVAN
-363 VMKTGSDDKT
+363 VQKAGNDGKT
-373 ESASI
+373 EYASV

-398 GLKATPELARKNEMV
+398 GLKATPEFARKNEMV

>member
-28 QAQILKPKSELVGI
+28 QAQILKPESVL
-42 GDPAPVMF
+42 GDMRAPVPVPGMF
-50 TCDGKGRMY
+50 TCDGKSRMS
-59 NYLDTDEKRVKIYDE
+59 NYLDYNEKNVKVYNEDLE
-74 NLDVEKEFDLVL
+74 VEKEFDLVL
-86 PNMETYA
+86 PNAQSYA

-99 PLWKNMSQFDKV
+99 LLWKNMPQFDKV
-111 VDHTVYPDVNHAVY
+111 VDYADDPIAIEKV
-125 PTAVENMTVDLIR
+125 TVDLIR
-138 DDMNFLCR
+138 DMTELNE
-146 NIYNGE
+146 YYE
-152 PLFGKEAVITET
+152 PRKIFGKEAVITET

-181 LELSWD
+181 LEVSKD

-206 DSLALSGDR
+206 DSLTSSGDR

-223 TLKYYGSSL
+223 TLKYYGPSL
-232 TGAWKEAPE
+232 TGAWKEDPE
-241 KSDVRSFDVS
+241 KSDERSFEIRPIN
-251 ALVLRYYDM
+251 LYYYDM
-260 TSPYECSNFYIT
+260 ASLYDDGHFLIT

-278 DKAYEYVVPI
+278 DKAYEYVIPI
-288 CQQSV
+288 CQLSV
-293 ERTNETDRDGDG
+293 ERTTETDSDGDG
-305 EVDQIVTWYDYA
+305 EPDLIVTWYGCTY
-317 CPGFKIM
+317 PGFKIM

-333 VMFDEGYILNRYD
+333 IMLDEGYSLNTYD
-346 RHLSFVHFENK
+346 SEFTFVHFENK
-357 NYIVAE
+357 NYIVAN
-363 VMKTGSDDKT
+363 VQKAGNDGKT
-373 ESASI
+373 EYASV

-398 GLKATPELARKNEMV
+398 GLKATPEFARKNEMV

>member
-16 LVVSALSVALAS
+16 LVVSALSVALTS
-28 QAQILKPKSELVGI
+28 QAQILKPESVL
-42 GDPAPVMF
+42 GDMRVPVPVPGMF
-50 TCDGKGRMY
+50 TCDGKSRMS
-59 NYLDTDEKRVKIYDE
+59 NYLDHNEKNVKIYNEDLE
-74 NLDVEKEFDLVL
+74 VEKEFDLVL
-86 PNMETYA
+86 PNAQSYA

-99 PLWKNMSQFDKV
+99 LLWKNMPQFDMV
-111 VDHTVYPDVNHAVY
+111 VDFVGS
-125 PTAVENMTVDLIR
+125 PTAIENMTADQIR
-138 DDMNFLCR
+138 DNMNY
-146 NIYNGE
+146 IYGYENPDGLRG
-152 PLFGKEAVITET
+152 LFGKEAVLTET

-181 LELSWD
+181 LEVSKD

-206 DSLALSGDR
+206 DSLTSSGDR

-223 TLKYYGSSL
+223 TLKYYGPSL
-232 TGAWKEAPE
+232 TGAWKEDPE
-241 KSDVRSFDVS
+241 KSDERSFEIRPIN
-251 ALVLRYYDM
+251 LYYYDM
-260 TSPYECSNFYIT
+260 ASLYDDGHFLIT

-293 ERTNETDRDGDG
+293 VRTEETDLDGDG
-305 EVDQIVTWYDYA
+305 EADQITTWYGCDY
-317 CPGFKIM
+317 PGFKIM

-333 VMFDEGYILNRYD
+333 IMLDEGYSLNTYD
-346 RHLSFVHFENK
+346 SDFTFVHFENK
-357 NYIVAE
+357 NYIVAN
-363 VMKTGSDDKT
+363 VQKAGNDGKT
-373 ESASI
+373 EHASV

-398 GLKATPELARKNEMV
+398 GLKATPEFARKNEMV

-432 GQTVMQTPVANGQT
+432 GQTVMQVPVANGQT

>member
-16 LVVSALSVALAS
+16 LVVSAHFVALAS
-28 QAQILKPKSELVGI
+28 QAQILKPESVL
-42 GDPAPVMF
+42 GDMRVPVPVPGMF
-50 TCDGKGRMY
+50 TCDGKSRMS
-59 NYLDTDEKRVKIYDE
+59 NYLDYNEKNVKVYNEDLE
-74 NLDVEKEFDLVL
+74 VEKEFDLVL
-86 PNMETYA
+86 PNAQSYA

-99 PLWKNMSQFDKV
+99 LLWKNMPQFDMV
-111 VDHTVYPDVNHAVY
+111 VDYAFDPVAIENV
-125 PTAVENMTVDLIR
+125 TADQIR
-138 DDMNFLCR
+138 DDMNYRYEYENPAGLR
-146 NIYNGE
+146 R
-152 PLFGKEAVITET
+152 LFGKEAVITET

-181 LELSWD
+181 LEVSKD

-195 YYIGQITYSLV
+195 YYIGKITYSLG
-206 DSLALSGDR
+206 DSLMSSGVR
-215 QQCGKYSG
+215 VPCGKYSG
-223 TLKYYGSSL
+223 ILKYYGPSL
-232 TGAWKEAPE
+232 TGAWKEDPE
-241 KSDVRSFDVS
+241 KSDERSFERRPIN
-251 ALVLRYYDM
+251 LYYYDM
-260 TSPYECSNFYIT
+260 ASLYDDGHFLIT

-293 ERTNETDRDGDG
+293 VRTEETDLDGDG
-305 EVDQIVTWYDYA
+305 EADQITTWYGCDY
-317 CPGFKIM
+317 PGFKIM

-333 VMFDEGYILNRYD
+333 IMLDEGYSLNTYD
-346 RHLSFVHFENK
+346 SDFTFVHFENK
-357 NYIVAE
+357 NYIVAN
-363 VMKTGSDDKT
+363 VQKAGNDGKT
-373 ESASI
+373 EYASV

-413 VVDFRGIE
+413 VVDFSTIE

>member
-1 MRPTRIREIKMKKTL
+1 MKKTL

-28 QAQILKPKSELVGI
+28 QAQILKPESVL
-42 GDPAPVMF
+42 GDMRVPVPVPGMF
-50 TCDGKGRMY
+50 TCDGKSRMS
-59 NYLDTDEKRVKIYDE
+59 NYLDHNEKNVKVYNE
-74 NLDVEKEFDLVL
+74 NLEVEKEFDLVL
-86 PNMETYA
+86 PNAQSYA

-99 PLWKNMSQFDKV
+99 LLWKNMPQFDMV
-111 VDHTVYPDVNHAVY
+111 VDYAFDPVAIENV
-125 PTAVENMTVDLIR
+125 TADQIR
-138 DDMNFLCR
+138 DDMNYRYEYENPAGLR
-146 NIYNGE
+146 R
-152 PLFGKEAVITET
+152 LFGKEAVITET

-181 LELSWD
+181 LVLSTD

-195 YYIGQITYSLV
+195 YYIGKITYSLG
-206 DSLALSGDR
+206 DSLMSSGVR
-215 QQCGKYSG
+215 VPCGKYSG
-223 TLKYYGSSL
+223 ILKYYGPSL
-232 TGAWKEAPE
+232 TGAWKEDPE
-241 KSDVRSFDVS
+241 KSDERSFEIRPIN
-251 ALVLRYYDM
+251 LYYYDM
-260 TSPYECSNFYIT
+260 ASLYDDGHFLIT

-288 CQQSV
+288 CQLSV
-293 ERTNETDRDGDG
+293 ERTAETDLDGDG
-305 EVDQIVTWYDYA
+305 EPDQIVTWYGCTY
-317 CPGFKIM
+317 PGFKIM

-333 VMFDEGYILNRYD
+333 IMLDEGYSLNTYD
-346 RHLSFVHFENK
+346 SDFTFVHFENK
-357 NYIVAE
+357 NYIVAN
-363 VMKTGSDDKT
+363 VQKAGSNGET
-373 ESASI
+373 EYASI

-398 GLKATPELARKNEMV
+398 GVKATPEFARKNEMV

>member
-28 QAQILKPKSELVGI
+28 QAQILKPKSGLGGVGV
-42 GDPAPVMF
+42 PVPGMF
-50 TCDGKGRMY
+50 TCDGKSRMS
-59 NYLDTDEKRVKIYDE
+59 NYLDYDEKSVKIYDE

-86 PNMETYA
+86 PNMETYS

-99 PLWKNMSQFDKV
+99 LLWKNMPQFDKV
-111 VDHTVYPDVNHAVY
+111 VDFVIDPIAIERV
-125 PTAVENMTVDLIR
+125 TADQIR
-138 DDMNFLCR
+138 DLRTNDGYYVL
-146 NIYNGE
+146 
-152 PLFGKEAVITET
+152 LGKETVITET

-181 LELSWD
+181 LELSTD

-195 YYIGQITYSLV
+195 YYIGKITYTLGDTLV
-206 DSLALSGDR
+206 SSGDR
-215 QQCGKYSG
+215 VPCGKYSG
-223 TLKYYGSSL
+223 TLKYYGPSL
-232 TGAWKEAPE
+232 TGAWKEDPE
-241 KSDVRSFDVS
+241 KSDERSFEIRP
-251 ALVLRYYDM
+251 LKLYYYDM
-260 TSPYECSNFYIT
+260 TSSYDDGSFLIT

-288 CQQSV
+288 CQLSV
-293 ERTNETDRDGDG
+293 ERTTETDRDGDG
-305 EVDQIVTWYDYA
+305 EPDQIVTWYGRTY
-317 CPGFKIM
+317 PGFKIM
-324 QDNGNVVAT
+324 QDNGNVLAT
-333 VMFDEGYILNRYD
+333 IMLDEGYSLNTYESD
-346 RHLSFVHFENK
+346 FTFVHFENK
-357 NYIVAE
+357 NYIVAN
-363 VMKTGSDDKT
+363 VQKAGSDGET
-373 ESASI
+373 EYASI

>member
-28 QAQILKPKSELVGI
+28 QAQILKPESVL
-42 GDPAPVMF
+42 GDMRVPVPVPGMF
-50 TCDGKGRMY
+50 TCDGKSRMS
-59 NYLDTDEKRVKIYDE
+59 NYLDHNEKNVKVYNEDLE
-74 NLDVEKEFDLVL
+74 VEKEFDLVL
-86 PNMETYA
+86 PNAQSYA

-99 PLWKNMSQFDKV
+99 LLWKNMPQFDKV
-111 VDHTVYPDVNHAVY
+111 VDYAVD
-125 PTAVENMTVDLIR
+125 PIAIEKVTVDLIR
-138 DDMNFLCR
+138 DMTEFDEYYGGSLR
-146 NIYNGE
+146 
-152 PLFGKEAVITET
+152 LFGKEAVITET

-181 LELSWD
+181 LEVSKD
-187 YNGKLTGH
+187 YGSGKLKGH
-195 YYIGQITYSLV
+195 YYIGQITYTLV
-206 DSLALSGDR
+206 DSLTLSGDR

-223 TLKYYGSSL
+223 TLKYYGPSL
-232 TGAWKEAPE
+232 TGAWKEDPE
-241 KSDVRSFDVS
+241 KSDERSFEIRPIS
-251 ALVLRYYDM
+251 LYYYDM
-260 TSPYECSNFYIT
+260 ASLYDDGHFLIT

-288 CQQSV
+288 CQLSV
-293 ERTNETDRDGDG
+293 ERTIETDSDGDG
-305 EVDQIVTWYDYA
+305 EPDQIVTWYGCTY
-317 CPGFKIM
+317 PGFKIM

-333 VMFDEGYILNRYD
+333 IMLDEGYSLNTYD
-346 RHLSFVHFENK
+346 SDFTFVHFENK
-357 NYIVAE
+357 NYIVAN
-363 VMKTGSDDKT
+363 VQKAGNDGKT
-373 ESASI
+373 EYASV

-398 GLKATPELARKNEMV
+398 GLKATPEFARKNEMV

>member
-1 MRPTRIREIKMKKTL
+1 LRPTRIREIKMKKTL

-28 QAQILKPKSELVGI
+28 QAQILKPESVL
-42 GDPAPVMF
+42 GDMRVPVPVPGMF
-50 TCDGKGRMY
+50 TCDGKSRMS
-59 NYLDTDEKRVKIYDE
+59 NYLDHNEKNVKVYNEDLE
-74 NLDVEKEFDLVL
+74 VEKEFDLVL
-86 PNMETYA
+86 PNAQSYA

-99 PLWKNMSQFDKV
+99 LLWKNMPQFDKV
-111 VDHTVYPDVNHAVY
+111 VDYAVD
-125 PTAVENMTVDLIR
+125 PIAIEKVTVDLIR
-138 DDMNFLCR
+138 DMTEFDEYYGGSLR
-146 NIYNGE
+146 
-152 PLFGKEAVITET
+152 LFGKEAVITET

-181 LELSWD
+181 LEVSKD
-187 YNGKLTGH
+187 YGSGKLKGH
-195 YYIGQITYSLV
+195 YYIGQITYTLV
-206 DSLALSGDR
+206 DSLTLSGDR

-223 TLKYYGSSL
+223 TLKYYGPSL
-232 TGAWKEAPE
+232 TGAWKEDPE
-241 KSDVRSFDVS
+241 KSDERSFEIRPIS
-251 ALVLRYYDM
+251 LYYYDM
-260 TSPYECSNFYIT
+260 ASLYDDGHFLIT

-288 CQQSV
+288 CQLSV
-293 ERTNETDRDGDG
+293 ERTTETDSDGDG
-305 EVDQIVTWYDYA
+305 EPDQIVTWYGCTY
-317 CPGFKIM
+317 PGFKIM

-333 VMFDEGYILNRYD
+333 IMLDEGYSLNTYD
-346 RHLSFVHFENK
+346 SDFTFVHFENK
-357 NYIVAE
+357 NYIVAN
-363 VMKTGSDDKT
+363 VQKAGNDGKT
-373 ESASI
+373 EYASV

-398 GLKATPELARKNEMV
+398 GLKATPEFARKNEMV

-432 GQTVMQTPVANGQT
+432 GQTVMQTSVANGQT